1 MDVASVSVTV
11 AHAAT
16 PDADV
21 FDRIEISSGDGGILP
36 GNGHEMAQQIFGP
49 QKSQP
54 YVRGPRPLLQDGRIE
69 IVIRRGPIV
78 QQRNRYF
85 ASFEG
90 HDFGVFGGTNNG
102 IVPRDGVQTFPPEI
116 RFAVVRRV

>member
-1 MDVASVSVTV
+1 
-11 AHAAT
+11 
-16 PDADV
+16 
-21 FDRIEISSGDGGILP
+21 LP

-78 QQRNRYF
+78 QQRNRYLQHFQSASWSHGFVDAHF

-90 HDFGVFGGTNNG
+90 HDFGVFGGANNG